1 MGRRGDEPEPVK
13 RLKREM
19 AVALHEEDY
28 VTAGGAPCLPQ
39 GIRGGYLAEYKAGAQ
54 QKLVFLC
61 LDQFSMR
68 VGRHVGIG
76 SVPYLKVGVDTVLR
90 PVQDEGW

>member
-1 MGRRGDEPEPVK
+1 MGCRGDEPEPVK

-28 VTAGGAPCLPQ
+28 VTAGEAPCLPP
-39 GIRGGYLAEYKAGAQ
+39 GNEEGYFAVYRASAP

-61 LDQFSMR
+61 
-68 VGRHVGIG
+68 
-76 SVPYLKVGVDTVLR
+76 
-90 PVQDEGW
+90 

>member
-28 VTAGGAPCLPQ
+28 VTAGEASCLPQ
-39 GIRGGYLAEYKAGAQ
+39 GIRGDALQGVKLAHHRSLSFCA
-54 QKLVFLC
+54 
-61 LDQFSMR
+61 
-68 VGRHVGIG
+68 
-76 SVPYLKVGVDTVLR
+76 
-90 PVQDEGW
+90 